1 MSLDGK
7 GLWRASRKGDVGAV
21 QGHLDAD
28 GDPNLKHPSFVDTG
42 LHGAVQGNQPGIVDL
57 LLTARTDV
65 NATNKRGETALH
77 YAAWDDNM
85 AECARKLLDGGADVS
100 IMDAEGST
108 ALQVARSKNQQVVA
122 TLIEQQIAA
131 FPPTAEDASKEPQ
144 PETSPGSTTDRSSL
158 IPEDVTPASARV
170 EDVADNGTELPALR
184 STEPSGTPAE
194 PTGRAEVQMEAQPQ
208 PEAEDEAKMEAQPQP
223 EAEAEAQ
230 VEAQPEPEAEPDTA
244 AEL

>member
-1 MSLDGK
+1 
-7 GLWRASRKGDVGAV
+7 
-21 QGHLDAD
+21 
-28 GDPNLKHPSFVDTG
+28 
-42 LHGAVQGNQPGIVDL
+42 
-57 LLTARTDV
+57 
-65 NATNKRGETALH
+65 
-77 YAAWDDNM
+77 M

-170 EDVADNGTELPALR
+170 EDVADNGTVANSLPSCLAFYR
-184 STEPSGTPAE
+184 TTPAE

-208 PEAEDEAKMEAQPQP
+208 PEAEAEAKMEAQPQP